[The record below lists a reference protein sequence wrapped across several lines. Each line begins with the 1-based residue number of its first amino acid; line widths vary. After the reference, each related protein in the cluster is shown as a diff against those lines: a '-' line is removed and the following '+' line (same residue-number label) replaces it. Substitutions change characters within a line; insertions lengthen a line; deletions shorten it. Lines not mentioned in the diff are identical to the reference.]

1 MLSLLDTHE
10 RASHERHH
18 DYRPAH
24 RVARGD
30 HNSRPREHA
39 CRGMHQFSRNL
50 GPQVSE
56 PVPALRLRRA
66 CWPAG
71 RLHRVATTC
80 TNCKQGVSKEHQLCL
95 CRSGAACQWRASW
108 LSAALDELAVSC
120 PRRRQQQASC
130 THHQPTPPRCEND
143 GLQMRAG
150 AACRV
155 LLISQRCSSGS
166 SSVFRQSTP
175 EPVGGCSWCS

>member
-1 MLSLLDTHE
+1 MPRH
-10 RASHERHH
+10 ASILTQ
-18 DYRPAH
+18 
-24 RVARGD
+24 
-30 HNSRPREHA
+30 S
-39 CRGMHQFSRNL
+39 
-50 GPQVSE
+50 
-56 PVPALRLRRA
+56 
-66 CWPAG
+66 WPAG
-71 RLHRVATTC
+71 FRACPCAQASPRLLARWTSPSRRNDLHELQTRRLQRA
-80 TNCKQGVSKEHQLCL
+80 SQLCL

-166 SSVFRQSTP
+166 SSLVFRQSTP